1 VGYHASG
8 REVVVVV
15 EKKRPQDDGGGR
27 ELDGNVPA
35 VDIAI
40 KIFILQRNV
49 IPLSPWSSTLASAGI
64 SSVAMPSPS
73 IHHHHHNRTKP
84 DIQIPKY

>member
-8 REVVVVV
+8 REALGGRREVVVVVV

-49 IPLSPWSSTLASAGI
+49 ISLSPWSSTLASAGI

-73 IHHHHHNRTKP
+73 SSSS
-84 DIQIPKY
+84 